1 MLALRGE
8 RVKKV
13 RRWPVAV
20 ACLLAGAAA
29 GAAAAIATRRP
40 ATPAMPAPT
49 PFPRR
54 TEAEQNVS
62 GAPTTEPAPG
72 TTQGS

>member
-8 RVKKV
+8 RVRRV

-20 ACLLAGAAA
+20 ACLVAGAAA
-29 GAAAAIATRRP
+29 GAAAGMLTRPKP
-40 ATPAMPAPT
+40 APTPSTQPT

-54 TEAEQNVS
+54 TEAEQAVS
-62 GAPTTEPAPG
+62 GAATTEGPA
-72 TTQGS
+72 